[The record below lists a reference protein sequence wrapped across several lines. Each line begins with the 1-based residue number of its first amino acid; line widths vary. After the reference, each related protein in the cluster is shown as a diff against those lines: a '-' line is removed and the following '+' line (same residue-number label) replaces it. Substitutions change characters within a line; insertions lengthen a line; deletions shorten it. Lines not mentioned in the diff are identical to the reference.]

1 MIKENLKFIIILALT
16 PINAV
21 FIYLAIKSCFVENY
35 LFLMFVYM
43 FVHYFVLS
51 MKYFYDKSKFFAI
64 VLFSLISLI
73 FVVENWLYFMI
84 FIVIY
89 ILVSYILREIDTSNA
104 IYVIN
109 PKRFDLVHITFGFL
123 MLLSFISIVS
133 FLKDELI
140 IYKIIGVV
148 IILCTLIMFCGVK
161 RVICYED
168 CLVFVKGLGVSKIK
182 YDDIKEYYFLKTNFK
197 NTIRIFLKRKRFKIF
212 YKSYELSF
220 NKFNKSDLE
229 KLEELINKNENK
241 NKGNILKLV

>member
-1 MIKENLKFIIILALT
+1 MIKEILKFIIIFTLT
-16 PINAV
+16 LINAV
-21 FIYLAIKSCFVENY
+21 FIYLAIKSCFIENY

-84 FIVIY
+84 FIAIYILVIY
-89 ILVSYILREIDTSNA
+89 ILQLREVDTNNA

-148 IILCTLIMFCGVK
+148 IILCTLIIFCGVK

-168 CLVFVKGLGVSKIK
+168 YLVFVKGLGVSKIK
-182 YDDIKEYYFLKTNFK
+182 YDDIKEYYFFKTNFK

-229 KLEELINKNENK
+229 KLEKLINKNENK
-241 NKGNILKLV
+241 QRKSLWI

>member
-1 MIKENLKFIIILALT
+1 MIKEILKFIIIFALT

-21 FIYLAIKSCFVENY
+21 FIYLAIKSCFIENY

-51 MKYFYDKSKFFAI
+51 MKYFYDKSKLFAI

-73 FVVENWLYFMI
+73 FMVENWLYFII

-89 ILVSYILREIDTSNA
+89 ILVIYILREVDTSNA

-148 IILCTLIMFCGVK
+148 IILCTLIIFCGVK

-182 YDDIKEYYFLKTNFK
+182 YDDIKEYYFFKTNFK
-197 NTIRIFLKRKRFKIF
+197 NTIRIFLKQKRFKIF
-212 YKSYELSF
+212 YISYELSF

-229 KLEELINKNENK
+229 KLEKLINKNENK
-241 NKGNILKLV
+241 NKGSIFQRI

>member
-1 MIKENLKFIIILALT
+1 MFKENLKFIIILALT

-21 FIYLAIKSCFVENY
+21 FIYLAIKSCFIENY

-51 MKYFYDKSKFFAI
+51 MKYFYDKSKLFAI

-84 FIVIY
+84 FIAIY
-89 ILVSYILREIDTSNA
+89 IFVNYILREVDTSNA

-109 PKRFDLVHITFGFL
+109 PKRFDLAHITFGFL

-148 IILCTLIMFCGVK
+148 IILCTLIIFCGVK

-182 YDDIKEYYFLKTNFK
+182 YDDIKEYY
-197 NTIRIFLKRKRFKIF
+197 
-212 YKSYELSF
+212 YKF
-220 NKFNKSDLE
+220 
-229 KLEELINKNENK
+229 
-241 NKGNILKLV
+241 